1 MSLSMYTNLVP
12 ATVRFLNNLSALLAK
27 GAEFATAKGIDE
39 SVLVTDRLAPNML
52 PLSRQVQIA
61 CDMVKG
67 GSSRLAGIEI
77 PKYEDTETTIAQL
90 QARIAKTIAF
100 VQSIPEAKFA
110 GSESRLIKFPVGP
123 TKELELVG
131 DVYLNTRVLPNMYFH
146 ITTAYNI
153 LRHNGVEIGK
163 NDFLGS

>member
-1 MSLSMYTNLVP
+1 MSLSIYASLVP
-12 ATVRFLNNLSALLAK
+12 TTVRFLNNLSALLAK

-39 SVLVTDRLAPNML
+39 AVLVTDRLAPNML

-67 GSSRLAGIEI
+67 GSARLAGIEI
-77 PKYEDTETTIAQL
+77 PKYEDNETTIAQL

-110 GSESRLIKFPVGP
+110 GSESRQIKFQAGP
-123 TKELELVG
+123 RELELVG
-131 DVYLNTRVLPNMYFH
+131 DVYLSTRVLPNMYFH

-163 NDFLGS
+163 TDFLGS